1 MKTFQ
6 QAETVKILG
15 HTYNY
20 DDELTLQDEL
30 RVTVYAPDGTEVLAS
45 TIMTNAAIGEYFYN
59 YTLDSDATL
68 GIWTVKI
75 VAIIGA
81 ISTIENDFFK
91 VIAVI

>member
-6 QAETVKILG
+6 RAETVEILG

-20 DDELTLQDEL
+20 DDELTAQDEL
-30 RVTVYAPDGTEVLAS
+30 RVTVYAPDGTEALAS
-45 TIMTNAAIGEYFYN
+45 TIMTNLALGEYFYN
-59 YTLDSDATL
+59 YTLDSDAAL

-75 VAIIGA
+75 VAIVGV